1 MRVKEPNI
9 ETDQIYLR
17 FLVEFL
23 ILKIKMESGEINKIT
38 HGKSDTGGGGDH
50 SSIWKSVGNN
60 DKEFYLKK
68 FRS

>member
-38 HGKSDTGGGGDH
+38 HGKSDTGGGGSQFH
-50 SSIWKSVGNN
+50 LEKRW
-60 DKEFYLKK
+60 
-68 FRS
+68 

>member
-38 HGKSDTGGGGDH
+38 HGKSDTGGGGITVP
-50 SSIWKSVGNN
+50 SGKALVTMIKN
-60 DKEFYLKK
+60 FI
-68 FRS
+68 